1 MSNAV
6 DSTRVLNEDAERDRE
21 WLRLMR
27 IAVDE
32 ALEEHRRLGY
42 SVVVVRSESVVW
54 LTPGE
59 Y

>member
-32 ALEEHRRLGY
+32 ALKEHRRLGH